1 MIKPIVPII
10 IIPLVTVFV
19 LGMTYIYVLLAPLS
33 MFVNALT
40 GLLEGLST
48 TSMIL
53 VAVVIGIMLAVD
65 MGGPIN
71 KTCTLFLYYDGR
83 NRTL

>member
-1 MIKPIVPII
+1 
-10 IIPLVTVFV
+10 
-19 LGMTYIYVLLAPLS
+19 

-71 KTCTLFLYYDGR
+71 KTCTLFL
-83 NRTL
+83 

>member
-40 GLLEGLST
+40 GLLEGLSQQ
-48 TSMIL
+48 
-53 VAVVIGIMLAVD
+53 V
-65 MGGPIN
+65 
-71 KTCTLFLYYDGR
+71 
-83 NRTL
+83 

>member
-53 VAVVIGIMLAVD
+53 VAVVIGIMLAVH

-71 KTCTLFLYYDGR
+71 KRCVSETVYRL
-83 NRTL
+83 